1 MMYILLMD
9 KWVLILL
16 YVLVILLLLGNVCSA
31 LFTVS
36 IIVTVQKVN
45 HYFELVLEGELIWL

>member
-1 MMYILLMD
+1 MD

-16 YVLVILLLLGNVCSA
+16 YVLVILLLGNVCSA

-36 IIVTVQKVN
+36 IIVTV
-45 HYFELVLEGELIWL
+45 